1 MRGQVFS
8 TLFKLFTHWIGT
20 FWLTIMARAK
30 KLGLWRVLRL
40 KVQRGCGVAVENWV
54 AKDIDALTEFRRD
67 LHRNPELLYD
77 VHRTASNVAARLRSY
92 GCDEVVEGIGR
103 TGVVGVIHGQSNK
116 SGRTIGMRADM
127 DALPIEEATG
137 AEWASVIAGK
147 MHACGHDGHTT
158 MLLGAAKQLAQSRA
172 FDGRVLLI
180 FQPAEEGGAGAQAMI
195 EDGMFERWPCDE
207 IYGMHNR
214 PNLPVGEF
222 TINEGPIMASVDEV
236 RIRVTGRGGHAAM
249 PHQTIDPLPIAAALI
264 QAVQG
269 LAARNLNPM
278 DNAVI
283 SLCTIHA
290 GDAFNVIPQEVEIT
304 GTVRTLREEVRSHIE
319 KQLLQLVKSVAAAQ
333 GAEGHLEYIRMYPVT
348 VNHPDGTE
356 RAAKAAQEVAGLD
369 KVALDMPASMGGEDF
384 SFMLNVVPGAMINVG
399 NGLSAGLHHPEYD
412 FNDDVIAWG
421 CSYWTTLVRQRLPL
435 T

>member
-1 MRGQVFS
+1 M
-8 TLFKLFTHWIGT
+8 
-20 FWLTIMARAK
+20 
-30 KLGLWRVLRL
+30 
-40 KVQRGCGVAVENWV
+40 AVENWV
-54 AKDIDALTEFRRD
+54 AKDIEALTEFRRD

-77 VHRTASNVAARLRSY
+77 VHRTAANVAERLRSY

-103 TGVVGVIHGQSNK
+103 TGVVGVIVGQSNT

-137 AEWASVIAGK
+137 AEWASAVAGK

-158 MLLGAAKQLAQSRA
+158 MLLGAAKQLAESRA
-172 FDGRVLLI
+172 FDGRVLVI
-180 FQPAEEGGAGAQAMI
+180 FQPAEEGGAGAQEMI
-195 EDGMFERWPCDE
+195 EDGMFDRWPCDE
-207 IYGMHNR
+207 VYGMHNR

-222 TINEGPIMASVDEV
+222 TINDGAIMASVDEV
-236 RIRVTGRGGHAAM
+236 RIRIVGQGGHAAL
-249 PHQTIDPLPIAAALI
+249 PHNTIDPLPIAAALI
-264 QAVQG
+264 QGVQG
-269 LAARNLNPM
+269 VMSRQIDPM

-304 GTVRTLREEVRSHIE
+304 GTVRTLREEVRTSIE
-319 KQLLQLVKSVAAAQ
+319 EKLRKLVENTCTAQ

-348 VNHPDGTE
+348 VNDPVGTT
-356 RAAKAAQEVAGLD
+356 RAASAAQEVAGMD
-369 KVALDMPASMGGEDF
+369 RVSLDMPTSMGGEDF
-384 SFMLNVVPGAMINVG
+384 SFMLNVVQGAMINIG
-399 NGLSAGLHHPEYD
+399 NGPSAGLHHPAYD